1 MKTIKLILLLFI
13 SIIAVSCSYV
23 KKPDLKLSDYE
34 INFGD
39 IAEDTQAYQEAKLY
53 NGGNDKL
60 VVRTIT
66 TDCSC
71 TKVKIDNKTILPN
84 DSTTIH
90 ISFDSTGKDGPSENF
105 IIIEANTDTV
115 IHYIHLKSNVISK
128 D

>member
-1 MKTIKLILLLFI
+1 MRLTKLIYVLAG
-13 SIIAVSCSYV
+13 IIAVSCSYV

-34 INFGD
+34 INLGD

-53 NGGNDKL
+53 NKGNDKL
-60 VVRTIT
+60 VLRTVT

-71 TKVKIDNKTILPN
+71 TKVKIDNMTILPN

-105 IIIEANTDTV
+105 VIIEANTDTI
-115 IHYIHLKSNVISK
+115 IHYIHVVSNVISK